1 MRLSVVN
8 HTPIPDGEVQKV
20 IRALNRQIAEDFE
33 PAWSMGAELRLEGRG
48 ARVKPEDPAELR
60 GDAVIY
66 LWEDEAPAAVLGYHD
81 KNGQGLPFGIVFT
94 AAVAS
99 LGRPWSHTLS
109 HEALELLADPESNL
123 LVRGPHPDPAQ
134 QGRDVFFWYEMCDAV
149 QDEFYELDGVMVS
162 NFVLPLYF
170 TSGEER
176 RGRNDFLGIR
186 HGRTRLRSFGVNP
199 GGYVGF
205 WDPKTRK
212 DRTWMAAGDS
222 RAAELAEAKGQW
234 GRARRTARR
243 GAGNR
248 A

>member
-1 MRLSVVN
+1 MRISVVN
-8 HTPIPDGEVQKV
+8 HTAIPDGEVQRV

-33 PAWSMGAELRLEGRG
+33 PYWSMGAELRLEGRG
-48 ARVKPEDPAELR
+48 RRPDPEEMR

-66 LWEDEAPAAVLGYHD
+66 LWDDPAPDGVLGFHD
-81 KNGQGLPFGIVFT
+81 KNGMGMPYGIVFT
-94 AAVAS
+94 SYVEET
-99 LGRPWSHTLS
+99 GRPWSHTFS

-123 LVRGPHPDPAQ
+123 LVQGPHPDPREE
-134 QGRDVFFWYEMCDAV
+134 GREVFFWYEMCDAV
-149 QDEFYELDGVMVS
+149 QDEFYEIDGVTVS

-176 RGRNDFLGIR
+176 RGRNDFLGLR

-205 WDPKTRK
+205 YDPKLRK
-212 DRTWMAAGDS
+212 VKTYYAQGDA
-222 RAAELAEAKGQW
+222 RAAHLIEIKQAW

-243 GAGNR
+243 DSGNR
-248 A
+248 R

>member
-1 MRLSVVN
+1 MRISVVN
-8 HTPIPDGEVQKV
+8 HTAIPDGEVQRV

-48 ARVKPEDPAELR
+48 MKPTPNNPGEMR

-66 LWEDEAPAAVLGYHD
+66 LWDDPAPAGVLGFHD

-94 AAVAS
+94 TTVAET
-99 LGRPWSHTLS
+99 GRPWSHTLS
-109 HEALELLADPESNL
+109 HEALELLADPEGNL
-123 LVRGPHPDPAQ
+123 LVRGPHPHPKRK
-134 QGRDVFFWYEMCDAV
+134 GRFVFYWYEMCDAV
-149 QDEFYELDGVMVS
+149 QDEFYEIDGVVVS

-170 TSGEER
+170 TSGDER
-176 RGRNDFLGIR
+176 RGRNDFLGLR
-186 HGRTRLRSFGVNP
+186 HGRMKLHSFGVNP

-205 WDPKTRK
+205 YDPKTGK
-212 DRTWMAAGDS
+212 DHTYMAEGDA
-222 RAAELAEAKGQW
+222 RAAELMQIKKAW

-248 A
+248 R